1 MVAFDFRRTRA
12 WRKLRD
18 TVVEEEPD
26 CRLAYSGI
34 CTGASETADHI
45 DPVKTHPERAMDRT
59 NLRGACHP
67 CNRHRLART
76 DAEVAAAHARGDL
89 PSTRPRALDL
99 FKPL

>member
-1 MVAFDFRRTRA
+1 MIDFRKTRA

-18 TVVEEEPD
+18 QVVEEEPD
-26 CRLAYSGI
+26 CRLEYPVI
-34 CTGASETADHI
+34 CTGASQTADHI
-45 DPVKTHPERAMDRT
+45 QPVKTHPQLAMVRE
-59 NLRGACHP
+59 NLRGACHA

-89 PSTRPRALDL
+89 PTLGRPRALDI